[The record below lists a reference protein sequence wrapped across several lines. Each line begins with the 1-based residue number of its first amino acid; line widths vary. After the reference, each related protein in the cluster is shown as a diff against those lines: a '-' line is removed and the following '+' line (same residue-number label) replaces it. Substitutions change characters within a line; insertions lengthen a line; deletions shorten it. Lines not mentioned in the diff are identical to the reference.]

1 MRRQF
6 VKSALHVVAMT
17 AIAAVVFLPGGCR
30 GTEHTEAVTAEI
42 TAAQMEGRTAAR
54 DFIRQDWRD
63 TSKVAQRLDTIERRK
78 ARFREEGRNDCAE
91 AYDTAFVRALRAVK
105 PDLGKA
111 VDKCRTR

>member
-1 MRRQF
+1 MRRPL
-6 VKSALHVVAMT
+6 VKSALRVAAMT
-17 AIAAVVFLPGGCR
+17 AVAGAGFLPFGCR

-63 TSKVAQRLDTIERRK
+63 TSKVAHRLDTIERRK

-105 PDLGKA
+105 PDLEKA
-111 VDKCRTR
+111 VEKCRKR